1 MDLSTGRPNSE
12 HKYLYKI
19 QWSRFGYVTHSKF
32 DNKYVIDDK
41 GKPQWD
47 PTSGD
52 YVKQQ

>member
-1 MDLSTGRPNSE
+1 MQSCIQKFYIDEKNLSII
-12 HKYLYKI
+12 HI
-19 QWSRFGYVTHSKF
+19 II
-32 DNKYVIDDK
+32 NKYVIDDK